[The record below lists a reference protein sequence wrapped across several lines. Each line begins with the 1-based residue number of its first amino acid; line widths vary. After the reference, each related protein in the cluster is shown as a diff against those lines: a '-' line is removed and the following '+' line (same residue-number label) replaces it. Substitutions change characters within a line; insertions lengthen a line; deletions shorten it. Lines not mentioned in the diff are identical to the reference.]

1 MACGLRA
8 VNHSDLT
15 MSVSPNAAE
24 TLGLTL
30 CYGPQFQE
38 HPLWRQLNSSTLRC
52 VAIDSI
58 EQAEAEQA
66 SLILLDRALLQQ
78 AALESW
84 RNRFT
89 NIVLLS
95 ETALQVDTDLVLS
108 DSLPSIQTQK
118 LIRMACDNWLA
129 GKRALDNALL
139 MQSLEGNL
147 SKLASVGIAL
157 AAENDLSTLL
167 RKILSEGQNISN
179 CDAASLF
186 LVDQDKATMTFKL
199 TQNDSIDFPF
209 QESKFK
215 IDAKSISGYVA
226 QNKTALNIADAYN
239 ISPDSVY
246 QFNSSFDI
254 SAGYETISMLTLPAL
269 NKKKNVIA
277 VLQFINKKR
286 HRETKLNGDTNVRAQ
301 VVAFDDEAFLL
312 LQALA
317 GQAGVAIENAILHN
331 DIQKLFEGFVKASVM
346 AIEQRDPTTSGHS
359 FRVADLCVALARAV
373 NLSQLPEH
381 RHNAQNETQVREL
394 RYAALLH
401 DFGKVGVRESV
412 LVKAKKLS
420 QANIQSIHFRILLA
434 KEKLKNKALKQ
445 QLQMHKRGSFDA
457 AKNTRIE
464 VNLAQELEQLDQFFA
479 TIIDANEP
487 MLLGAGKR
495 TDLNRIAAYCSPF
508 ERSHGFAIVSPEEF
522 SMLAISKG
530 SLSPE
535 ERREIES
542 HVTHT
547 RNFLSLIPWTEEF
560 RQVPAIAGAHH
571 EKLDGSGY
579 PDGKGAA
586 EIPFASKI
594 MTICD
599 IYDALTA
606 SDRPYKAAV
615 SAEFALD
622 ILHQEAKA
630 GAVDK
635 SLIDVFVQSDAYKAI
650 EGKEYSERF
659 EGDKQFRHHVCDF
672 DLHEDH

>member
-1 MACGLRA
+1 MS
-8 VNHSDLT
+8 HSELAT
-15 MSVSPNAAE
+15 SIIPIASEAQ
-24 TLGLTL
+24 GLTL
-30 CYGPQFQE
+30 CYGQSFQNN
-38 HPLWRQLNSSTLRC
+38 PLWTQLHSQALRC
-52 VAIDSI
+52 VLITSI
-58 EQAEAEQA
+58 EQAEELQA
-66 SLILLDRALLQQ
+66 SLILLDQTLLENTTLNTLRTRFSNTVFLSE
-78 AALESW
+78 AALH
-84 RNRFT
+84 
-89 NIVLLS
+89 
-95 ETALQVDTDLVLS
+95 ADTDLVLS
-108 DSLPSIQTQK
+108 DGLPSIQTQK
-118 LIRMACDNWLA
+118 LIRMACENWMA
-129 GKRALDNALL
+129 RKRELDSAQVL
-139 MQSLEGNL
+139 QSLEGNL
-147 SKLASVGIAL
+147 NKLASVGIAL
-157 AAENDLSTLL
+157 AAENDLATLL

-186 LVDQDKATMTFKL
+186 LVDKDKESMTFKL

-215 IDAKSISGYVA
+215 LDAKSISGYVA
-226 QNKTALNIADAYN
+226 QNKKALNIVDAYN
-239 ISPDSVY
+239 IAPESVY
-246 QFNSSFDI
+246 QFNSSFDT
-254 SAGYETISMLTLPAL
+254 STGYETISMLTLPAL
-269 NKKKNVIA
+269 NKKKDVIA

-286 HRETKLNGDTNVRAQ
+286 HRSTKLNAATNIRSQ
-301 VVAFDDEAFLL
+301 VLPFDDESFLL

-331 DIQKLFEGFVKASVM
+331 DIQKLFDGFVKASVM

-359 FRVADLCVALARAV
+359 FRVADLCVALARAA

-381 RHNAQNETQVREL
+381 RRNTQNETQIREL

-420 QANIQSIHFRILLA
+420 QENIQSIHFRILLA

-445 QLQMHKRGSFDA
+445 QLQMHKRGSFD
-457 AKNTRIE
+457 TERSLRIE
-464 VNLAQELEQLDQFFA
+464 VNLTQELERLDQFFA

-487 MLLGAGKR
+487 QLLKANKR

-508 ERSHGFAIVSPEEF
+508 ERSHGFAIVSQEEF

-547 RNFLSLIPWTEEF
+547 RNFLSLIPWTDEF
-560 RQVPAIAGAHH
+560 KQVPEIAGAHH

-579 PDGKGAA
+579 PDGKGAT
-586 EIPFASKI
+586 EIPFGSKI

-615 SAEFALD
+615 STEYALD
-622 ILHQEAKA
+622 ILFQEAKA
-630 GAVDK
+630 GTVDH
-635 SLIDVFVQSDAYKAI
+635 SLIEVFIESNAYKTI
-650 EGKEYSERF
+650 EGREYSASF
-659 EGDKQFRHHVCDF
+659 DGDLPFRHHVCDF
-672 DLHEDH
+672 DLHEGH

>member
-8 VNHSDLT
+8 VSHSELT
-15 MSVSPNAAE
+15 MSVNPNATEAP
-24 TLGLTL
+24 GLTL
-30 CYGPQFQE
+30 CYGQQFRE
-38 HPLWRQLNSSTLRC
+38 HPLWLQLNSHALSC
-52 VAIDSI
+52 VSITSI
-58 EQAEAEQA
+58 EQAEAMHA
-66 SLILLDRALLQQ
+66 SLILLDQGLLEQAPLNSWRTRCPSAVVLSV
-78 AALESW
+78 AALH
-84 RNRFT
+84 
-89 NIVLLS
+89 
-95 ETALQVDTDLVLS
+95 ADTDLVLS
-108 DSLPSIQTQK
+108 NGLPSIQTQK
-118 LIRMACDNWLA
+118 LIHMACENWLA
-129 GKRALDNALL
+129 RRREVDSALVL
-139 MQSLEGNL
+139 QSLEGNL
-147 SKLASVGIAL
+147 NKLASVGIAL
-157 AAENDLSTLL
+157 AAENDLATLL

-186 LVDQDKATMTFKL
+186 LIDKDKETMTFKL

-215 IDAKSISGYVA
+215 LDAKSIAGFVA
-226 QNKTALNIADAYN
+226 LNKTALNIADAYN
-239 ISPDSVY
+239 ISTESVC
-246 QFNSSFDI
+246 QFNSSFDT
-254 SAGYETISMLTLPAL
+254 STAYETISMLTLPAL
-269 NKKKNVIA
+269 NKKMNVIA

-286 HRETKLNGDTNVRAQ
+286 LRETKLTAGTDIRGQ
-301 VVAFDDEAFLL
+301 VLPFDDESFLL
-312 LQALA
+312 LKALA

-381 RHNAQNETQVREL
+381 RHNAQNEVQVREL

-420 QANIQSIHFRILLA
+420 QENIQSIHFRILLA

-445 QLQMHKRGSFDA
+445 QLQMHKRGNFDTG
-457 AKNTRIE
+457 KNMRIE
-464 VNLAQELEQLDQFFA
+464 VNLAQELEQLDEFLV

-487 MLLGAGKR
+487 LLLKANKR

-508 ERSHGFAIVSPEEF
+508 ERAHGFAIVSPEEF
-522 SMLAISKG
+522 SMLSIPKG

-547 RNFLSLIPWTEEF
+547 RNFLSLIPWTDEF
-560 RQVPAIAGAHH
+560 KQVPAIAGAHH

-579 PDGKGAA
+579 PDGKAAA

-615 SAEFALD
+615 STEFALD
-622 ILHQEAKA
+622 ILHQEAKV
-630 GAVDK
+630 GAIDK
-635 SLIDVFVQSDAYKAI
+635 GLIDVFVESSAYKAI
-650 EGKEYSERF
+650 EGKEYSEGF
-659 EGDKQFRHHVCDF
+659 QGDQQFRHHVCDF
-672 DLHEDH
+672 DLHEEH

>member
-1 MACGLRA
+1 MASGLRA
-8 VNHSDLT
+8 VNHSELA
-15 MSVSPNAAE
+15 MSVSPNA
-24 TLGLTL
+24 TSTQGLTL
-30 CYGPQFQE
+30 AYGQQFLD
-38 HPLWRQLNSSTLRC
+38 HALWLQLNSHTLRC
-52 VAIDSI
+52 VPISSI
-58 EQAEAEQA
+58 EQAEASQA
-66 SLILLDRALLQQ
+66 SLILLDQDLLQQ
-78 AALESW
+78 VGLDDW
-84 RNRFT
+84 RTRCPNTVF
-89 NIVLLS
+89 LS
-95 ETALQVDTDLVLS
+95 EAALQVDTDLVLS
-108 DSLPSIQTQK
+108 DGLPSTQTRK
-118 LIRMACDNWLA
+118 LIRMACENWLA
-129 GKRALDNALL
+129 RERELGSALVL
-139 MQSLEGNL
+139 QSLEGNL
-147 SKLASVGIAL
+147 NKLASVGIAL
-157 AAENDLSTLL
+157 AAENDLATLL

-186 LVDQDKATMTFKL
+186 LVDKDNKSMTFKL

-209 QESKFK
+209 QENKFK
-215 IDAKSISGYVA
+215 LDAESISGYVA
-226 QNKTALNIADAYN
+226 QNKAALNIADAYN
-239 ISPDSVY
+239 IPPESVF
-246 QFNSSFDI
+246 QFNSSFDT
-254 SAGYETISMLTLPAL
+254 SSGYETISMLTLPAL

-286 HRETKLNGDTNVRAQ
+286 ARQTKLTPGTNIRGHVLP
-301 VVAFDDEAFLL
+301 FDDESFLL

-373 NLSQLPEH
+373 NLSPLKDHQN
-381 RHNAQNETQVREL
+381 NAQNETQVREL

-420 QANIQSIHFRILLA
+420 QENIQSIHFRILLA

-457 AKNTRIE
+457 EKNMRIE
-464 VNLAQELEQLDQFFA
+464 LNLAQELEKLDQFFV
-479 TIIDANEP
+479 TIVDANEP
-487 MLLGAGKR
+487 LLLAAGKR
-495 TDLNRIAAYCSPF
+495 TDLNRIAAYCNPF

-522 SMLAISKG
+522 SMLAIPKG

-547 RNFLSLIPWTEEF
+547 RNFLSLIPWTDEF
-560 RQVPAIAGAHH
+560 KQVPAIAGAHH

-579 PDGKGAA
+579 PDGKVAVD
-586 EIPFASKI
+586 IPFASKI

-606 SDRPYKAAV
+606 SDRPYKASV
-615 SAEFALD
+615 SAETALD

-630 GAVDK
+630 GTVDK
-635 SLIDVFVQSDAYKAI
+635 SLIDVFTESDAYKTI
-650 EGKEYSERF
+650 EGKEYSEGF
-659 EGDKQFRHHVCDF
+659 EGDQQFRHHVCDF
-672 DLHEDH
+672 DLHEGH

>member
-1 MACGLRA
+1 
-8 VNHSDLT
+8 
-15 MSVSPNAAE
+15 MSRSELVASISPKANE
-24 TLGLTL
+24 TQGLTL
-30 CYGPQFQE
+30 CYGQHFQNA
-38 HPLWRQLNSSTLRC
+38 PLWLQLHSHTLQC
-52 VAIDSI
+52 VPIKSID
-58 EQAEAEQA
+58 QAEQYKA
-66 SLILLDRALLQQ
+66 SLILLDQTLLEQETLHTWRSRFSNAVFLSE
-78 AALESW
+78 AALQ
-84 RNRFT
+84 
-89 NIVLLS
+89 
-95 ETALQVDTDLVLS
+95 ADTDLVLS
-108 DSLPSIQTQK
+108 DGLPSVQTQK
-118 LIRMACDNWLA
+118 LIHMACENWLA
-129 GKRALDNALL
+129 RERELGSALVL
-139 MQSLEGNL
+139 QSMEGNL
-147 SKLASVGIAL
+147 NKLASVGIAL
-157 AAENDLSTLL
+157 AAENDLATLL

-186 LVDQDKATMTFKL
+186 LIDNDKESMTFKL

-215 IDAKSISGYVA
+215 LDAKSISGYVA
-226 QNKTALNIADAYN
+226 QNKAALNIADAYN
-239 ISPDSVY
+239 ISPESVY
-246 QFNSSFDI
+246 QFNSSFDT
-254 SAGYETISMLTLPAL
+254 STGYETVSMLTLPAL
-269 NKKKNVIA
+269 NKKKDVIA

-286 HRETKLNGDTNVRAQ
+286 QRTTKLTTNTHIRSQ
-301 VVAFDDEAFLL
+301 VLPFDDESFLL

-359 FRVADLCVALARAV
+359 FRVADLCVALARAA

-381 RHNAQNETQVREL
+381 RHTRQNETQIREL

-420 QANIQSIHFRILLA
+420 QQNIQSIHFRILLA

-445 QLQMHKRGSFDA
+445 QLQMHKRGSFDTE
-457 AKNTRIE
+457 KNLRIE
-464 VNLAQELEQLDQFFA
+464 VNLAQELEKLDQFFA
-479 TIIDANEP
+479 TIVDANEP
-487 MLLGAGKR
+487 QLLQADRR

-522 SMLAISKG
+522 SMLAITKG
-530 SLSPE
+530 SLSQE

-547 RNFLSLIPWTEEF
+547 RNFLSLIPWTDEF
-560 RQVPAIAGAHH
+560 KQVPEIAGAHH
-571 EKLDGSGY
+571 EKLDGTGY

-586 EIPFASKI
+586 EIPFGSKI

-615 SAEFALD
+615 SPERALD

-630 GAVDK
+630 GTVDK
-635 SLIDVFVQSDAYKAI
+635 SLIDVFVESNAYKTI
-650 EGKEYSERF
+650 EGKEYSEGF
-659 EGDKQFRHHVCDF
+659 DGDQSFRHHVCDF
-672 DLHEDH
+672 DLHEEH